1 MTNRGLLTMA
11 FKNSFRLWDDEL
23 KLKFWTPEEI
33 AESKAKAARI
43 GEIIDAEQQGFITHD
58 EAMIRHLIEDPDL
71 AEIML
76 DDAEAD
82 EDFNKINQVKYWIN
96 EAKAR
101 SLEPV
106 VMA

>member
-1 MTNRGLLTMA
+1 MNSGGILTMA
-11 FKNSFRLWDDEL
+11 FKNGYRLWDDDFEQA
-23 KLKFWTPEEI
+23 FWTPEEI

-76 DDAEAD
+76 DDAKAD
-82 EDFNKINQVKYWIN
+82 EDFNKLNQVKYWIN

-101 SLEPV
+101 SLEPA